1 MSRVKIEKKERK
13 GRINIPTSKSDG
25 QRSLL
30 AAALVKGKST
40 LTNLGHSND
49 ELSMLETIQ
58 QLGAIVNKKNE
69 KTYLIEGI
77 YTFPKSATIN
87 IGESGLGIRL
97 ITSVCAAHNGQFK
110 IEGKGSLTERPMHFF
125 TETLPQFGAKINSNN
140 NHIPLFVEGPMI
152 GNKVVID
159 GSLSSQYL
167 SGLLMSLPLLKE
179 DSELIVT
186 DLKSIPYVQ
195 MTLNTLKQFGIEI
208 ENDSFKQFKIKG
220 NQSYKPTNYNIES
233 DWSSASYWLIA
244 SAIGMDIEITGLQM
258 SSLQAD
264 KELLNAFLAANCSI
278 IKTQNGLKVE
288 GTKRTA
294 FQFDATHCPDLF
306 PALAVFAAY
315 CTGTSSIKGVDRL
328 KHKESDRG
336 VVLQQEFK
344 KLGVE
349 IELNGDEMLVHGTG
363 KVNGGTIHSNND
375 HRIAMCFAIAGCF
388 SEGEI
393 SVEQA
398 EAVGKSYPDFWRDL
412 EGLC

>member
-1 MSRVKIEKKERK
+1 MFKSIVPRFRK
-13 GRINIPTSKSDG
+13 GSLNIPTSKSDG

-30 AAALVKGKST
+30 AAALVKGEST
-40 LTNLGHSND
+40 LTNLGHSHD
-49 ELSMLETIQ
+49 ELSMLKTIE

-69 KTYLIEGI
+69 NTYLIDGI
-77 YTFPKSATIN
+77 DSFPKYASIN

-97 ITSVCAAHNGQFK
+97 ITSVCAANDGQFK
-110 IEGKGSLTERPMHFF
+110 IEGKGSLTERPMNFF
-125 TETLPQFGAKINSNN
+125 TETLPQFGVKINSNDN
-140 NHIPLFVEGPMI
+140 YIPLFVEGPMI

-167 SGLLMSLPLLKE
+167 SGLLMALPLLKE

-195 MTLNTLKQFGIEI
+195 MTLNTLNKFGIEI
-208 ENDSFKQFKIKG
+208 ENDSFKHFKIKG
-220 NQSYKPTNYNIES
+220 NQIYKPTNYTIES

-244 SAIGMDIEITGLQM
+244 SAIGMDIKITGLQM
-258 SSLQAD
+258 GSLQAD
-264 KELLNAFLAANCSI
+264 KELLNAFLAANCSVI
-278 IKTQNGLKVE
+278 NTQNGLKIE
-288 GTKRTA
+288 GTKRTP
-294 FQFDATHCPDLF
+294 FVFDATHCPDLF

-315 CTGTSSIKGVDRL
+315 CNGTSSIKGVERL

-336 VVLQQEFK
+336 IVLQTEFK
-344 KLGVE
+344 KLGVH

-388 SEGEI
+388 AEDTI
-393 SVEQA
+393 TVEQA
-398 EAVGKSYPDFWRDL
+398 EAVGKSYPDFWKDL

>member
-1 MSRVKIEKKERK
+1 MFKSIIPGLRK
-13 GRINIPTSKSDG
+13 GSINIPTSKSDG

-40 LTNLGHSND
+40 LTNLGHSHD
-49 ELSMLETIQ
+49 ELSMLGTIE
-58 QLGAIVNKKNE
+58 QLGASITKKSDG
-69 KTYLIEGI
+69 TYLIEGI
-77 YTFPKSATIN
+77 QNFPKSATIN

-97 ITSVCAAHNGQFK
+97 ITSVCAAHEGQFK
-110 IEGKGSLTERPMHFF
+110 IEGKGSLTERPMNFF
-125 TETLPQFGAKINSNN
+125 TETLPQFGAKIKSNDN
-140 NHIPLFVEGPMI
+140 YIPLFVEGPMT

-167 SGLLMSLPLLKE
+167 SGLLIALPLLKE

-195 MTLNTLKQFGIEI
+195 MTLNTLSQFGIEI
-208 ENDSFKQFKIKG
+208 ENDSFKQFKIIG
-220 NQSYKPTNYNIES
+220 NQSYKAIDYTIES

-258 SSLQAD
+258 TSLQAD
-264 KELLNAFLAANCSI
+264 KELLNAFLAANCSV
-278 IKTQNGLKVE
+278 IKTQNGLKIE
-288 GTKRTA
+288 GTKRTP
-294 FQFDATHCPDLF
+294 FSFDATHCPDLF

-315 CTGTSSIKGVDRL
+315 CNGTSSIRGVDRL

-336 VVLQQEFK
+336 IVLQKEFK
-344 KLGVE
+344 KLGVQ

-388 SEGEI
+388 SEGTI
-393 SVEQA
+393 TVEQA
-398 EAVGKSYPDFWRDL
+398 EAVGKSYPDFWKDL

>member
-1 MSRVKIEKKERK
+1 MIKI
-13 GRINIPTSKSDG
+13 INPRNRRGTIAIPTSKSDG

-30 AAALVKGKST
+30 AAALAKGEST
-40 LTNLGHSND
+40 LTNLGHSHD
-49 ELSMLETIQ
+49 ELSMLGTIE
-58 QLGAIVNKKNE
+58 QLGAIVTKKTE
-69 KTYLIEGI
+69 GTYLIEGI
-77 YTFPKSATIN
+77 QNFPESATIK

-97 ITSVCAAHNGQFK
+97 ITSVCAVHEGQFK
-110 IEGKGSLTERPMHFF
+110 IEGKGSLTERPMNFF
-125 TETLPQFGAKINSNN
+125 TETLPQFGAKVISNN
-140 NHIPLFVEGPMI
+140 NYIPLFVEGPMK

-167 SGLLMSLPLLKE
+167 SGLLMALPLLKE

-195 MTLNTLKQFGIEI
+195 MTLNTLSQFGIEI

-220 NQSYKPTNYNIES
+220 SQSYKATDYTIES

-258 SSLQAD
+258 GSLQAD
-264 KELLNAFLAANCSI
+264 KELLNAFLAANCSV
-278 IKTQNGLKVE
+278 IKTQNGLKIE
-288 GTKRTA
+288 GTKRTP
-294 FQFDATHCPDLF
+294 FSFDATHCPDLF
-306 PALAVFAAY
+306 PALTVFTAY
-315 CTGTSSIKGVDRL
+315 CNGTSSIKGVDRL

-336 VVLQQEFK
+336 VVLQNEFK
-344 KLGVE
+344 KLGVL

-388 SEGEI
+388 SEGTI

-398 EAVGKSYPDFWRDL
+398 EAVGKSYPDFWKDL

>member
-1 MSRVKIEKKERK
+1 MIKIVNPRNRR
-13 GRINIPTSKSDG
+13 GTIAIPTSKSDG

-30 AAALVKGKST
+30 ASALVKGEST
-40 LTNLGHSND
+40 LTNLGHSHD
-49 ELSMLETIQ
+49 ELSMLRTIE
-58 QLGAIVNKKNE
+58 QLGAIVTKKSDGS
-69 KTYLIEGI
+69 YLIKGI
-77 YTFPKSATIN
+77 HSFPKSATIN

-97 ITSVCAAHNGQFK
+97 ITSVCAAHDGQFK
-110 IEGKGSLTERPMHFF
+110 IEGKGSLTERPMNFF
-125 TETLPQFGAKINSNN
+125 TETLPQFGAKIKSNDN
-140 NHIPLFVEGPMI
+140 YIPLFVEGPMT

-167 SGLLMSLPLLKE
+167 SGLLMTLPLLKE

-195 MTLNTLKQFGIEI
+195 MTLNTLSQFGIEI

-220 NQSYKPTNYNIES
+220 NQSYKATDYNIES

-258 SSLQAD
+258 ASLQAD
-264 KELLNAFLAANCSI
+264 KELLNAFLAANCSVV
-278 IKTQNGLKVE
+278 KTQNGLKIE
-288 GTKRTA
+288 GTKRIP
-294 FQFDATHCPDLF
+294 FNFDATHCPDLF
-306 PALAVFAAY
+306 PALTVFAAY
-315 CTGTSSIKGVDRL
+315 CNGTSSIKGVDRL

-336 VVLQQEFK
+336 VVLQNEFE
-344 KLGVE
+344 KLGVN

-363 KVNGGTIHSNND
+363 KVNGGAIHSNND

-388 SEGEI
+388 SDDTI
-393 SVEQA
+393 TVEQA
-398 EAVGKSYPDFWRDL
+398 EAVGKSYPDFWKDL

>member
-125 TETLPQFGAKINSNN
+125 TETLPQFESKINSNN